1 MNKIIFAVIELLKA
15 SVYFVVVGRAV
26 NKMNNIVFTVYE
38 LLKAFDTS
46 LGLRFS
52 YLVTY

>member
-26 NKMNNIVFTVYE
+26 NKINKIIFAVIE
-38 LLKAFDTS
+38 LLKSFDTS
-46 LGLRFS
+46 AW
-52 YLVTY
+52 T